1 MIISCNEATP
11 IARGASVITRSSSN
25 SPAYHARRT
34 TIDACKTPPAAIV
47 AQLNMAM
54 AEVLADED
62 LKDLKKR
69 PDHRQEQIEQR

>member
-1 MIISCNEATP
+1 
-11 IARGASVITRSSSN
+11 
-25 SPAYHARRT
+25 
-34 TIDACKTPPAAIV
+34 
-47 AQLNMAM
+47 MAM